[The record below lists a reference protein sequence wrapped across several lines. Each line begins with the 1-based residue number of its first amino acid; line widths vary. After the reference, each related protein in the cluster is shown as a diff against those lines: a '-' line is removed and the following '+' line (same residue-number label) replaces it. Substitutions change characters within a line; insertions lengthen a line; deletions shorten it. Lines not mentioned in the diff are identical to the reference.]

1 MSLLKRIQTH
11 QRTALVAANPHLARC
26 TCLVISPNNHYHER
40 SCPLFTYVRPAK
52 DMTNQS

>member
-1 MSLLKRIQTH
+1 MSLNKRIQER